1 MEVNL
6 RDLVAVLMEDYHL
19 MSINHKGMWLQMA
32 IYMEQS
38 ALKLQM
44 VVLLNLRLRTL
55 NNSMT
60 TPIMENIGS
69 KSSMTDK
76 QIKFLKE
83 LEIIQEQAVN
93 MNISQT
99 NLTKEESLYNVSYDT
114 LVLMMEL
121 LDGYRNMV
129 LELSDKDSKE
139 ILNKD
144 IQLHDGVVDFLKSF

>member
-1 MEVNL
+1 
-6 RDLVAVLMEDYHL
+6 

-76 QIKFLKE
+76 QIKFFKE

-99 NLTKEESLYNVSYDT
+99 NITKEELLYNVSYDT

-139 ILNKD
+139 ILNKN

>member
-1 MEVNL
+1 
-6 RDLVAVLMEDYHL
+6 
-19 MSINHKGMWLQMA
+19 
-32 IYMEQS
+32 
-38 ALKLQM
+38 
-44 VVLLNLRLRTL
+44 
-55 NNSMT
+55 
-60 TPIMENIGS
+60 
-69 KSSMTDK
+69 MTDK
-76 QIKFLKE
+76 QIKFFKE

-99 NLTKEESLYNVSYDT
+99 NLTKEESLYNVSHDT